1 MVRIG
6 MEVGFKWVLNLVT
19 NFWLSRAGGG
29 FERSL
34 FLRKGGLLSDAG
46 PGRGSHEDCCGGLV
60 QEC

>member
-46 PGRGSHEDCCGGLV
+46 PGRGSP
-60 QEC
+60 